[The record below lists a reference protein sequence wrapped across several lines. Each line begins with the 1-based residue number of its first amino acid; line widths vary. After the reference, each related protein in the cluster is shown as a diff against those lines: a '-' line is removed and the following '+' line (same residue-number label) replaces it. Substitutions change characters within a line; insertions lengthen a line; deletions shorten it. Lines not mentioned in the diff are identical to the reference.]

1 MRPGA
6 FQGYTLP
13 QIAPAGGLAKAGVQD
28 FPLAAKS
35 PRSRKVAFVA
45 LKTGLKRG
53 GQPSA
58 RFAAV
63 AVAALGLS
71 ACSSLDTRQ
80 NVGPCPVAAS
90 LYEAS
95 RLVEVG
101 EVERHENVA
110 FTGSIEGVRSFC
122 RYVDKNPITM
132 ELEIDF
138 ALGRGP
144 QAEGDSKT
152 YQYFVAVTRRD
163 RLVIAKETFPLQVD
177 FRRGAQVVR
186 VTEKVGGIVIPR
198 ATETVSGTNFE
209 VIVGFELTP
218 DQLAFNR
225 AGKRF
230 RMQTE

>member
-1 MRPGA
+1 M
-6 FQGYTLP
+6 
-13 QIAPAGGLAKAGVQD
+13 
-28 FPLAAKS
+28 
-35 PRSRKVAFVA
+35 A
-45 LKTGLKRG
+45 LKTGLQRSG
-53 GQPSA
+53 SNFA
-58 RFAAV
+58 RIALAAAGAGV
-63 AVAALGLS
+63 LASCAQ
-71 ACSSLDTRQ
+71 LDSRQ

-110 FTGSIEGVRSFC
+110 FTGSIEGVSSFC
-122 RYVDKNPITM
+122 RYVEKNPITM

-144 QAEGDSKT
+144 MAEGDSKT

-163 RLVIAKETFPLQVD
+163 RVVIAKETFPLKVD

-186 VTEKVGGIVIPR
+186 VREKVDGIVIPR

-218 DQLAFNR
+218 EQLAFNR